1 VIILTKR
8 YELAPYFKHFCISKI
23 TRLDRAPVVG
33 TSRQESSTF
42 QDTNNGD
49 LSDEEQCCPTI
60 RSLLED
66 DEPCVFDD

>member
-1 VIILTKR
+1 VLLTKR
-8 YELAPYFKHFCISKI
+8 YELASYFKHFCISKI

-49 LSDEEQCCPTI
+49 LSDEE
-60 RSLLED
+60 
-66 DEPCVFDD
+66 